1 MTVKSSRWLAPIL
14 PNITSPRCSAR
25 PKRTVGSSS
34 AARMRFSTSIA
45 STADAAARAAVDAVA
60 ARSAGVGT
68 GKIASMP
75 SPMNFR
81 ISPPALVT
89 IVPMVSK

>member
-14 PNITSPRCSAR
+14 PNITSPICSAS
-25 PKRTVGSSS
+25 PKRTVGSPS
-34 AARMRFSTSIA
+34 AARMRFSTSMA
-45 STADAAARAAVDAVA
+45 STAEAAARAARDAVS
-60 ARSAGVGT
+60 ARSAGDGT

-89 IVPMVSK
+89 MSPIVSK